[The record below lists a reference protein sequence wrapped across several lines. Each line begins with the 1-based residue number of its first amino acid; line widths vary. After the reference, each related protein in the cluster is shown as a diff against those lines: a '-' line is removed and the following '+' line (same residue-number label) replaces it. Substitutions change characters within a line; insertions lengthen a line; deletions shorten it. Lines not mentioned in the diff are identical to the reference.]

1 MWWGVWLIQLPLVGL
16 HLLEM
21 KSKNLGKMSQTAPQI
36 WHLWHLLSKVWLAVW
51 PCTDLFSPSCTVER
65 TKLSPQLADSS
76 GHLDV
81 SGNFKTRDTC
91 ATLIYLFPS
100 AFLALPLSFS
110 HYKTGRRQ
118 ASGPQVKSWIKS
130 LFEAFPGIHLQD
142 SLSLSSLYLLVLLLI
157 VTTLYWRENLIQLL
171 PSLRRKRTT
180 RPHLHKQ

>member
-21 KSKNLGKMSQTAPQI
+21 KSKNLGKMNQTAPQI

-81 SGNFKTRDTC
+81 SGNFKTRDMC

-118 ASGPQVKSWIKS
+118 ASGPQVESWIKS
-130 LFEAFPGIHLQD
+130 LFEAFPAIHLQD
-142 SLSLSSLYLLVLLLI
+142 SLSLYLLVLLLI